1 MYYSITQA
9 DWKDSF
15 KKKQAGVS
23 DMTLLSTISED
34 DINDN
39 LKKRFENAE
48 IYVSIEQRPGG
59 LALALSDADDL
70 WAW

>member
-1 MYYSITQA
+1 MQRVVDWEDMRLRYMLICINVQA

-23 DMTLLSTISED
+23 DMTLLSTITED
-34 DINDN
+34 AINDN

-48 IYVSIEQRPGG
+48 IYVSVF
-59 LALALSDADDL
+59 S
-70 WAW
+70 